1 MHGIIMS
8 ITNPIASEPQIRI
21 GIILPEDKRTSI
33 KIQIPQN
40 IKYKINDKLISS
52 DLIIRCESNHLVI
65 NENISNK
72 FILSSL
78 NIDDYLTIES
88 VPAGRGFHWE
98 SNIITKLKGN
108 IIIKFSDGYIL
119 LINEIPLEKY
129 LPYVATSEMNP
140 DSPTALLEAQ
150 TIAARSW
157 LLSNRN
163 ANHPDLDIDVCNDDC
178 CQRYQGIVDVPL
190 KSLQAIENTY
200 GQVLMYKNI
209 ICDARYSKSCGGV
222 SESFENAWGGKN
234 IEYLS
239 SIVDYK
245 NKECEFDLRAESGFN
260 QYLKSDF
267 VAFCSPHFVSS
278 NEINKYL
285 GIVDASDSYYRWK
298 IDYTQDELTEI
309 LNNKLNLKIKEITDI
324 ISQKRGFSGRIVKL
338 KIQYIDNSNELTSL
352 TINSE
357 YNIRN
362 ALHEKFLYSSAII
375 IEKEIDKNRNIN
387 KFKFKGAGWGHG
399 VGLCQIGALG
409 MALDGYSSENILKH
423 YFKDSQIE
431 KIY

>member
-1 MHGIIMS
+1 
-8 ITNPIASEPQIRI
+8 
-21 GIILPEDKRTSI
+21 
-33 KIQIPQN
+33 
-40 IKYKINDKLISS
+40 
-52 DLIIRCESNHLVI
+52 
-65 NENISNK
+65 
-72 FILSSL
+72 
-78 NIDDYLTIES
+78 
-88 VPAGRGFHWE
+88 
-98 SNIITKLKGN
+98 
-108 IIIKFSDGYIL
+108 
-119 LINEIPLEKY
+119 
-129 LPYVATSEMNP
+129 
-140 DSPTALLEAQ
+140 
-150 TIAARSW
+150 
-157 LLSNRN
+157 
-163 ANHPDLDIDVCNDDC
+163 
-178 CQRYQGIVDVPL
+178 
-190 KSLQAIENTY
+190 
-200 GQVLMYKNI
+200 MYKNI

-239 SIVDYK
+239 SIVDNK
-245 NKECEFDLRAESGFN
+245 NIECEFDLTAESEFN
-260 QYLKSDF
+260 QYLKFDF
-267 VAFCSPHFVSS
+267 VAFCSPHFINS

-338 KIQYIDNSNELTSL
+338 KIQYIDSSNELTSL

-362 ALHEKFLYSSAII
+362 ALHEKFLFSSAII